1 MEQLKF
7 FGNILKKWAWLPAL
21 LMLAGCQDV
30 DPYTPIP
37 QGNVPA
43 SAGTNSSGT
52 NHGGYYAAAP
62 AIPLDTTNYTLR
74 VGDQL
79 LVSFF
84 DITPAITPITD
95 EIKEDGTITLIYNE
109 KFQAAGKSI
118 SELQTMV
125 HDRYVPAYVKYMTVN
140 IAPANRL
147 YTVQGEVRAPNR
159 YGYSGHMTLLQAIA
173 TAGGFTDYANKRNVQ
188 VTRADNRQF
197 KVNCLKAI
205 NDPDLDV
212 EIFPGDKIYVRQQ
225 WW

>member
-1 MEQLKF
+1 MEFLKS
-7 FGNILKKWAWLPAL
+7 FGNILKKWGWLPAL

-43 SAGTNSSGT
+43 SAGTN
-52 NHGGYYAAAP
+52 HDYASAP

-79 LVSFF
+79 QVSFF
-84 DITPAITPITD
+84 DITPPITPITD
-95 EIKEDGTITLIYNE
+95 EIKDDGSITLIYNE
-109 KFQAAGKSI
+109 KFQAAGKTI
-118 SELQTMV
+118 SELQTLV

-197 KVNCLKAI
+197 KVNALKAL

>member
-1 MEQLKF
+1 MELLKA
-7 FGNILKKWAWLPAL
+7 FGNILRKWAWLPAL
-21 LMLAGCQDV
+21 IALAGCQDV

-37 QGNVPA
+37 QGKTPA
-43 SAGTNSSGT
+43 SAAGTNNGIYST
-52 NHGGYYAAAP
+52 AP
-62 AIPLDTTNYTLR
+62 AIPLDTTNYVLQ

-79 LVSFF
+79 TVSFF

-95 EIKEDGTITLIYNE
+95 EIKDDGTITLIYNE

-118 SELQTMV
+118 GQLETMV

-140 IAPANRL
+140 IAPANRS

-159 YGYSGHMTLLQAIA
+159 YGYSGHMTVLGAIA

-188 VTRADNRQF
+188 VTRADHRQF
-197 KVNCLKAI
+197 RVNCVKALA
-205 NDPDLDV
+205 DPDLDV
-212 EIFPGDKIYVRQQ
+212 EIFPGDKIYVNQQ